1 MEKRKDWMRCNMRK
15 LSILFIFSLVL
26 GLSACGLTKKDL
38 GFSRQ
43 GPDETKV
50 VTKQPLILP
59 PEYNVR
65 PKNIESVE
73 EIEDEEE

>member
-1 MEKRKDWMRCNMRK
+1 MKK
-15 LSILFIFSLVL
+15 LSLLFVLGLML

-65 PKNIESVE
+65 PKVIENNE
-73 EIEDEEE
+73 EDMDEE